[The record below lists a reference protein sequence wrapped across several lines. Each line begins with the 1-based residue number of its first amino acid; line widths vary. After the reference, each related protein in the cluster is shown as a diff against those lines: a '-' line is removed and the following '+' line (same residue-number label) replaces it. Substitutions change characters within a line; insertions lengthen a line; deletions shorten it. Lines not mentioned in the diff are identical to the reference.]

1 MSCSS
6 EDKFWTREGRC
17 CDRCPA
23 GTFLKSACNETKPSE
38 CSKCGHGSYTATKN
52 HSNKCLPCREC
63 SSINNQRKMSECSA
77 NQNAVCECVSGFFC
91 SNEECDHCQLASQ
104 CPPGEGVQVPAT
116 RTNNTICSP
125 CGDGTFSNVTDFQSA
140 CKPHTR
146 CEDFGR
152 TQISPGTSK
161 TDAVC
166 GGFRTQCSWM
176 LPAGLWLGLVLTV
189 LVLVLVFV
197 LWRSKRGS
205 YRAASSKGP
214 VPPAEMDPAPPV
226 TLEEFSSHCQETCI
240 SDTYKIPIF
249 NPADEDEAVISI
261 QDSEE
266 NSLPITPFKASVSFA
281 ESGHMNGSTG
291 YCTGNFLRSYSEPQE
306 DEYCGT

>member
-1 MSCSS
+1 MRCSS
-6 EDKFWTREGRC
+6 EDKYFSGGRC
-17 CDRCPA
+17 CDRCDA
-23 GTFLKSACNETKPSE
+23 GKFLKSACNGTKPSE
-38 CSKCGHGSYTATKN
+38 CLECGRESYTATKN
-52 HSNKCLPCREC
+52 HGNKCLPCRKCSESNHQKTMLEC
-63 SSINNQRKMSECSA
+63 LADR
-77 NQNAVCECVSGFFC
+77 NAVCECLPGFFC
-91 SNEECDHCQLASQ
+91 ANQECDHCQLASR

-125 CGDGTFSNVTDFQSA
+125 CGDGTFSNVTDLQSA

-152 TQISPGTSK
+152 IQLRAGTSR

-166 GGFRTQCSWM
+166 GDFKTQCSWM
-176 LPAGLWLGLVLTV
+176 LPAGLWSGLVLTV

-214 VPPAEMDPAPPV
+214 VSPAAMAPAPPV
-226 TLEEFSSHCQETCI
+226 TQEEFFSHCQETCI
-240 SDTYKIPIF
+240 SDTCKIPIF
-249 NPADEDEAVISI
+249 NPADEDEAVISV
-261 QDSEE
+261 QDSSEDT
-266 NSLPITPFKASVSFA
+266 SLPITPFKASVSFA
-281 ESGHMNGSTG
+281 ESAHMNGSTA
-291 YCTGNFLRSYSEPQE
+291 YCSGNFLRSYSEPQE